1 MSAGDVVSDT
11 VPPPVDCDVAIVGG
25 GLVGASLALALTA
38 LPLEVVVIEAVAPES
53 DEQPSFDTRTTALSN
68 GSKRVFEGLGVWDEI
83 SREATPIRRIHVSD
97 RGRFGSAV
105 IDAAEEGIPALGHVV
120 ENRVIGRALWR
131 RLRHESRVRV
141 IAPAT
146 ATGAQVGADAVR
158 LMLDGACTRSVSA
171 RLAVAADGVG
181 SRVRADAGVDVVR
194 RDYGQ
199 TAIVCQV
206 TPGRSHDHV
215 AYERFT
221 PSGPLAAL
229 PIPDGRVGIIYTL
242 DPAAAERVMALSDA
256 GFLAQL
262 QEAFGWRLGQLRDAG
277 PRHAYPLALTR
288 SESPEAPRTA
298 IIGAAA
304 QGLHP
309 IAGQGF
315 NLGLRDA
322 ATLAE
327 VLADSVGSDPGDAAV
342 LARYAEWRKTDRRG
356 LIAFT
361 DGLVRL
367 FGSRLAPI
375 QFARGLGLVLF
386 DLNPLAKSAMS
397 RLSLGFA
404 GRQTRLAR
412 GLPLVV
418 AERP

>member
-1 MSAGDVVSDT
+1 MSTGHVSSDATEAGI
-11 VPPPVDCDVAIVGG
+11 DCDVAIVGG

-38 LPLEVVVIEAVAPES
+38 LPLDVVVIEAVAPES

-131 RLRHESRVRV
+131 RLRHEPRVRV
-141 IAPAT
+141 MAPAT
-146 ATGAQVGADAVR
+146 ATGAKIGADAVC
-158 LMLDGACTRSVSA
+158 LTLDTAGGRSVSA

-181 SRVRADAGVDVVR
+181 SRVRADAGVDVLR

-199 TAIVCQV
+199 TAIICQV

-242 DPAAAERVMALSDA
+242 DPASAERVMALSDA
-256 GFLAQL
+256 GFLAEL

-288 SESPEAPRTA
+288 SESPDAPRTA

-327 VLADSVGSDPGDAAV
+327 VLADSSGADPGDAAV

-367 FGSRLAPI
+367 FGSRFAPI

-418 AERP
+418 AERS